1 MIDYITKDI
10 EEITHDF
17 FIATGVNLLIMDASF
32 NKLNYISYT
41 FSKKYCQIIQ
51 STKTGHRLCSESDQA
66 LLNRCKETKEATF
79 HICPAGLID
88 LAVPIISENTIIGY
102 ILLGQIKHK
111 NEFTLKEAFFK
122 ETEVD
127 AALLKNEYD
136 NLILFNNAKINS
148 IINLATILAKYFL
161 TEKII
166 KQKHIQ
172 ALQTVIDFIDANL
185 EKNLTISYIEK
196 QTYIS
201 KSSLYSLFHD
211 NFRCTI
217 KEYINKRRIER
228 ACHMLLYSNQSIEYI
243 SEFVGFSSGPYF
255 SKVFKNIMKMSPIQ
269 YKKAQN
275 SIINGGGKND
285 KPLFN

>member
-17 FIATGVNLLIMDASF
+17 FIATGVNLQIRDASF

-51 STKTGHRLCSESDQA
+51 STKTGHRLCVESDKNI
-66 LLNRCKETKEATF
+66 LNRCKETKEATS

-88 LAVPIISENTIIGY
+88 LAVPIINENTIIGY
-102 ILLGQIKHK
+102 ILLGQIKYK
-111 NEFTLKEAFFK
+111 NEFTLKESFFK

-127 AALLKNEYD
+127 AVALKKEYD

-148 IINLATILAKYFL
+148 IINLATLLARYFL

-166 KQKHIQ
+166 KYKHLPE
-172 ALQTVIDFIDANL
+172 LQTVIDFIEANL
-185 EKNLTISYIEK
+185 EKPLTISYIEK

-201 KSSLYSLFHD
+201 KSSLYSLFHKH
-211 NFRCTI
+211 FHCTI

-228 ACHMLLYSNQSIEYI
+228 ACYMLLYSNQSIEYI

-255 SKVFKNIMKMSPIQ
+255 SKVFKDIIKMSPIQ
-269 YKKAQN
+269 YKKTQN
-275 SIINGGGKND
+275 RLINEGGKR
-285 KPLFN
+285 

>member
-1 MIDYITKDI
+1 MIDYITRDI
-10 EEITHDF
+10 EEITYDF
-17 FIATGVNLLIMDASF
+17 FIATGVNLQIRDASF

-51 STKTGHRLCSESDQA
+51 STKTGHRLCVESDQK
-66 LLNRCKETKEATF
+66 LLNQCKETKEATF

-88 LAVPIISENTIIGY
+88 LAVPIINENTIIGY

-111 NEFTLKEAFFK
+111 NEFCLNESFFEK
-122 ETEVD
+122 TEVD
-127 AALLKNEYD
+127 VSSLKKEYE
-136 NLILFNNAKINS
+136 NLVLFDNAKIKS
-148 IINLATILAKYFL
+148 IINLATLLAKYFL

-166 KQKHIQ
+166 KHKHIPT
-172 ALQTVIDFIDANL
+172 LQTVIDFIDANL
-185 EKNLTISYIEK
+185 EKTLTISYIEK

-201 KSSLYSLFHD
+201 KSSLYSLFHE
-211 NFRCTI
+211 NFHCTI
-217 KEYINKRRIER
+217 KEYVNKRRIER

-269 YKKAQN
+269 YKKTQDN
-275 SIINGGGKND
+275 NYKWGGKR
-285 KPLFN
+285 